1 MGITVKDAIKIGV
14 LANAKLIAGA
24 NGLNREIEHV
34 TMMEV
39 PEAVQWLKGKDLV
52 LANNF
57 ALAKQRSQQSNYIQA
72 MAAANVGALIVKNQS
87 YIDGVFNVII
97 DVANMVGLPILEVGA
112 NVDYNDIIR
121 PVMEAV
127 INKESAHICRKIA
140 EMTMVDNTL
149 EERLDFLNS
158 IWGYKSAVF
167 NNEGYALALSPKGWI
182 SEEEFQNIKNKPLF
196 GGTLM
201 FYQNSYY
208 YTAALRINDKMLGHW
223 IICTGEKQPTAER
236 IHDFENTV
244 AQVINQMGKQVNLDG
259 VKTRFSG
266 ELLEDLILGQV
277 QSVEIAKRRA
287 DLLGM
292 KLCPYY
298 TIVTVSQKT
307 SDNDS
312 FNNRNAMWSTYSK
325 IPGEILA
332 SVNLENTGFHA
343 VLVGF
348 PNNDENQIAEF
359 CQMMHEMFTSYGS
372 EQVFL
377 GVGSIFEELTSA
389 SQSYAEAKEA
399 MQIGKYFG
407 KEKKFMFFNDMGIYK
422 LLAQI
427 NNDQQ
432 LLDFVPKG
440 LLKLQSYDIHSN
452 IDLLKTLEAYLANG
466 GNARKTAEEL
476 FVHYK
481 TLQYRLDRIEDIA
494 GLDLENGETRLEYH
508 LGLKILNMLQAKNN

>member
-1 MGITVKDAIKIGV
+1 MGITVKDALKIGV
-14 LANAKLIAGA
+14 LSNAKLIAGA

-57 ALAKQRSQQSNYIQA
+57 ALAKQRSQQSNYIQT

-97 DVANMVGLPILEVGA
+97 DVANMVGLPILEISA

-121 PVMEAV
+121 PVMEAI

-140 EMTMVDNTL
+140 EMTMIDNTL
-149 EERLDFLNS
+149 EERLDLLNA
-158 IWGYKSAVF
+158 IWGYESAVF
-167 NNEGYALALSPKGWI
+167 NSEGYPLARSPQGWI
-182 SEEEFQNIKNKPLF
+182 TEEEFQAIKNKPFF
-196 GGTLM
+196 GGTLLLH
-201 FYQNSYY
+201 QGAYY
-208 YTAALRINDKMLGHW
+208 YAVALRANDSLQGHW
-223 IICTGEKQPTAER
+223 IIRTGDKQPSAER
-236 IHDFENTV
+236 IRDFENTT
-244 AQVINQMGKQVNLDG
+244 AQIINQMGKQVNLDS

-287 DLLGM
+287 DLLGI

-307 SDNDS
+307 NDNNQ
-312 FNNRNAMWSTYSK
+312 FNNRNFMWTAYSK

-332 SVNLENTGFHA
+332 TVNLENAGFHA
-343 VLVGF
+343 LLLGF
-348 PNNDENQIAEF
+348 PTDNEEQIAEF
-359 CQMMHEMFTSYGS
+359 CQMLHKMFASYGS
-372 EQVFL
+372 KQVFL
-377 GVGSIFEELTSA
+377 GIGSTFEELTAA

-407 KEKKFMFFNDMGIYK
+407 KEQKFMFFNHMGIYK

-427 NNDQQ
+427 NDDQQ
-432 LLDFVPKG
+432 LLDFIPKG
-440 LLKLQSYDIHSN
+440 LLDLQSYDIHSN
-452 IDLLKTLEAYLANG
+452 IDLLKTLESYLANG
-466 GNARKTAEEL
+466 GNARKTSEDL

-481 TLQYRLDRIEDIA
+481 TLQYRLDRIENIA
-494 GLDLENGETRLEYH
+494 KLDLEDGEARLEYH
-508 LGLKILNMLQAKNN
+508 LGLKILNMLKAKNS

>member
-1 MGITVKDAIKIGV
+1 MGITVKDALKIGA
-14 LANAKLIAGA
+14 LTNAKLIAGA

-34 TMMEV
+34 TLMEV

-97 DVANMVGLPILEVGA
+97 DVANMVGLPILEVTA

-121 PVMEAV
+121 PIMEAI

-140 EMTMVDNTL
+140 EMTMVDNAL
-149 EERLDFLNS
+149 EERLDLLNS
-158 IWGYKSAVF
+158 IWGYQSAVF
-167 NNEGYALALSPKGWI
+167 SGEGYALARSPQGWI
-182 SEEEFQNIKNKPLF
+182 TEEEFNSIKNKPLF
-196 GGTLM
+196 GGTLL
-201 FYQNSYY
+201 FHQNAYY
-208 YTAALRINDKMLGHW
+208 YAAALRVNDSLQGHW
-223 IICTGEKQPTAER
+223 IIRTGDKQPSAER
-236 IHDFENTV
+236 IRDFENTIS
-244 AQVINQMGKQVNLDG
+244 QIINQMGKQINLDS

-307 SDNDS
+307 NSDS
-312 FNNRNAMWSTYSK
+312 LSNRNFMWTTYSK

-332 SVNLENTGFHA
+332 TVNLENTGFYA
-343 VLVGF
+343 LLLGF
-348 PNNDENQIAEF
+348 PSDDEEQISEF
-359 CQMMHEMFTSYGS
+359 CQMLHEMFTSYGS
-372 EQVFL
+372 EHVFL
-377 GVGSIFEELTSA
+377 GIGSTFDELTSA

-407 KEKKFMFFNDMGIYK
+407 KEKKFMFFNHMGIYK

-432 LLDFVPKG
+432 LLDFIPKG
-440 LLKLQSYDIHSN
+440 LLKLQAYDIHSN
-452 IDLLKTLEAYLANG
+452 IDLLKTLESYLANG
-466 GNARKTAEEL
+466 GNARKTSEDL

-481 TLQYRLDRIEDIA
+481 TLQYRLDRIENIA
-494 GLDLENGETRLEYH
+494 NLDLENGETRLEYH
-508 LGLKILNMLQAKNN
+508 LGLKILNMLQAKNS

>member
-1 MGITVKDAIKIGV
+1 MGITVKDALKIDI

-34 TMMEV
+34 TIMEV

-57 ALAKQRSQQSNYIQA
+57 ALAKQRSQQANYIQA

-87 YIDGVFNVII
+87 YIDGVFNVIV
-97 DVANMVGLPILEVGA
+97 DVANMVGLPILEVSA

-140 EMTMVDNTL
+140 EMTMVDNAL
-149 EERLDFLNS
+149 EERLDFLNA
-158 IWGYKSAVF
+158 IWGYQSAVF
-167 NNEGYALALSPKGWI
+167 NAEGYALAQSPKGWI
-182 SEEEFQNIKNKPLF
+182 TEEEFQGLSNKPLF
-196 GGTLM
+196 GGTML
-201 FYQNSYY
+201 FHQNAYY
-208 YTAALRINDKMLGHW
+208 YIAALRIGDTMLGHW
-223 IICTGEKQPTAER
+223 IICTGEKRPSAER

-244 AQVINQMGKQVNLDG
+244 SQVISQMSKQVNLDS
-259 VKTRFSG
+259 VKTRFSS

-277 QSVEIAKRRA
+277 QSVEIARRRA

-292 KLCPYY
+292 KLCTHY
-298 TIVTVSQKT
+298 TIITVSQKT
-307 SDNDS
+307 DDS
-312 FNNRNAMWSTYSK
+312 STFNNRNAMWPTYSR

-332 SVNLENTGFHA
+332 SVNLENAGFHA
-343 VLVGF
+343 ILAGF
-348 PNNDENQIAEF
+348 PTNSEEQIAEF
-359 CQMMHEMFTSYGS
+359 CEMLHEMFTSYGS

-377 GVGSIFEELTSA
+377 GVGSIFDELTAA
-389 SQSYAEAKEA
+389 SQSYVEAKEA

-407 KEKKFMFFNDMGIYK
+407 REKKYMFFNQMGIYK

-427 NNDQQ
+427 NDDQQ

-452 IDLLKTLEAYLANG
+452 IDLLKTLETYLANG

-494 GLDLENGETRLEYH
+494 GLNLEDGETRLEYH
-508 LGLKILNMLQAKNN
+508 LGLKILNMLHAKNN